1 MDPER
6 PINAIDC
13 ENLSLERILKKNFRQ
28 LRNDRNTAAEILFG
42 YITQALNCREID
54 LQTLQTLLHN
64 LWLAEVKENEKRLN
78 EKKGPG
84 HGRSFAQSKAL
95 RFWL

>member
-13 ENLSLERILKKNFRQ
+13 ENLSLERILKNSFRQ
-28 LRNDRNTAAEILFG
+28 LRNDRNSVAEILFG
-42 YITQALNCREID
+42 YIIQALNCREID
-54 LQTLQTLLHN
+54 LQTLQTLLNN
-64 LWLAEVKENEKRLN
+64 LWL
-78 EKKGPG
+78 
-84 HGRSFAQSKAL
+84 QSKTV